1 MKPVCLEISGLGP
14 FVGPLL
20 LDFRAL
26 GDNRLFLLN
35 GPTGSGKTMLLDAIS
50 FALFGETTGKVRSA
64 KSLRSQH
71 APPDVRTA
79 VTFDFALGGEQYR
92 VERLPEQERPA
103 RRGGG
108 TTTDQP
114 KATLWQRTGIAD
126 DSTAGSVLAA
136 RPSEVTAKVQEI
148 LGFTAEQFRHV
159 TVLPQ
164 GEFQR
169 FLNASSDDR
178 EDILEV
184 LFQTGRHRLVQEALS
199 KREGEA
205 RRAAQSFSD
214 RQALLLEQAAAENES
229 QLRERLETTR
239 QQLEG
244 AGSLLAALRLSQQA
258 AQSAFDAGRE
268 AARNLNELRA
278 AETAHDTLQA
288 RTPELERQTQELAG
302 ARRAAPIVPLE
313 ADSRQREQEAVKAV
327 GEAAGAQTAHE
338 KAGTDAEAA
347 ALALRVEEAREPER
361 LAAVHHEQRL
371 KDIAGKTVELA
382 KARRDATTANRACQA
397 TATRLATAKEA
408 VAACVA
414 AIDAA
419 SKELAEVEE
428 AAARVE
434 ILRADS
440 AQLQRTADKRVQLA
454 GARQKLERSQ
464 QTSRKA
470 AATLES
476 AGIEYVTAR
485 AALEA
490 ADLAWV
496 EAQAAI
502 LAHSLVPGAACPVC
516 GSTEHPAPA
525 QSERPLPAEKDRK
538 QKRDAVA
545 KADAAREVAAAAD
558 RAANTEETAARTA
571 VEALATDL
579 TEWASMPEAE
589 FAAAVLSAKG
599 ALSVGEAAAV
609 RAGALKQA
617 MAATRLK
624 QTADEQ
630 EREVAE
636 AADRAASAESERL
649 SALVT
654 ERASGVPPEYQDA
667 RKLEAAVQ
675 QAGVQVRSLQLA
687 LQSAREAANSA
698 ATKLSAAGAHAE
710 STAAQAVRAREAAN
724 VARQRMDQAIEG
736 AAFPTEAQFRAA
748 VRTSAQIAALD
759 RAIQQFRGDLK
770 AAQERLRRARDDV
783 SGVAQ
788 PILED
793 LETALTGARKNT
805 ETGAL
810 EEARLQRDCVQ
821 QAAWLAGLEECARL
835 YDEAER
841 KHRIIS
847 TLAQAASGN
856 NGRRITL
863 QRFVQVTLLERVL
876 TAATVRLQ
884 LMSNQRYWLRVAQNL
899 EDLRR
904 QAGLDL
910 EVFDAH
916 TGQARRVSTLSGGES
931 FLASLSLAL
940 GLSDVVQSCAGGY
953 HLESIFVDEGFGALD
968 PESLELALATLRDLQ
983 QGGRLVGI
991 ISHVPEL
998 RHQIDVRLD
1007 VIPCKRGSTAHFVVP
1022 GLGSSVESLPR
1033 AIQRIP

>member
-1 MKPVCLEISGLGP
+1 MKPIRLEISGLGP
-14 FVGPLL
+14 FVGPLV

-35 GPTGSGKTMLLDAIS
+35 GPTGSGKTMLLDAMC

-64 KSLRSQH
+64 KSLRSHH
-71 APPDVRTA
+71 APPDVRTV

-103 RRGGG
+103 RRGGS

-114 KATLWQRTGIAD
+114 KATLWQRTGISD

-184 LFQTGRHRLVQEALS
+184 LFQTGRHRLVQEALTA
-199 KREGEA
+199 RQALA

-214 RQALLLEQAAAENES
+214 RQALLLEQATAENAA
-229 QLRERLETTR
+229 QLRDRLETTR

-244 AGSLLAALRLSQQA
+244 AGSLLVALRLSQQA

-268 AARNLNELRA
+268 AARKLDELRA
-278 AETAHDTLQA
+278 AETSHDTLQA
-288 RTPELERQTQELAG
+288 RTPELERQTEELAC
-302 ARRAAPIVPLE
+302 ARRAAPIMPLE
-313 ADSRQREQEAVKAV
+313 ADWRQREQEAVKAV
-327 GEAAGAQTAHE
+327 AEAAGAQAAHE

-347 ALALRVEEAREPER
+347 VLALRVEESREPER

-371 KDIAGKTVELA
+371 KDIAGKAVELA
-382 KARRDATTANRACQA
+382 KASRDATAADGACQL
-397 TATRLATAKEA
+397 TGTRLVSAKQSIA
-408 VAACVA
+408 GCVA

-419 SKELAEVEE
+419 SNELAEVEP

-434 ILRADS
+434 ILRAES
-440 AQLQRTADKRVQLA
+440 AQLQRTSGKRAQLA
-454 GARQKLERSQ
+454 GARQKLERAQQASQ
-464 QTSRKA
+464 KA

-485 AALEA
+485 AALET

-516 GSTEHPAPA
+516 GSTEHPALA

-538 QKRDAVA
+538 HKRDAVA
-545 KADAAREVAAAAD
+545 KADTARDVAAAAD
-558 RAANTEETAARTA
+558 RAANTEEIAARAA

-579 TEWASMPEAE
+579 AEWASTPEAQ
-589 FAAAVLSAKG
+589 FAAAVLSAQG
-599 ALSVGEAAAV
+599 ALSFAEAAVV

-617 MAATRLK
+617 MAATRSK
-624 QTADEQ
+624 QTAGEQ
-630 EREVAE
+630 ERELAE
-636 AADRAASAESERL
+636 AADRVASAESDRL

-654 ERASGVPPEYQDA
+654 ERASGVPPEYRDA

-675 QAGVQVRSLQLA
+675 LAGVQVRSLQLA
-687 LQSAREAANSA
+687 LQSAQEAANSA
-698 ATKLSAAGAHAE
+698 ATRLSAAGAHAE
-710 STAAQAVRAREAAN
+710 STAGQAVRGREAAN
-724 VARQRMDQAIEG
+724 SARQRMDQAIEG
-736 AAFPTEAQFRAA
+736 AAFSTKAQFRAA

-759 RAIQQFRGDLK
+759 REIQQFRGDLT
-770 AAQERLRRARDDV
+770 AAQERLRRARDDA

-788 PILED
+788 PNLED
-793 LETALTGARKNT
+793 LETALTGARKST
-805 ETGAL
+805 EAGAL

-884 LMSNQRYWLRVAQNL
+884 LMSNQRYWLRVAQNP

-968 PESLELALATLRDLQ
+968 PEALELALATLRDLQ

-1007 VIPCKRGSTAHFVVP
+1007 VIPCKRGSTARFVVP
-1022 GLGSSVESLPR
+1022 GVDSSVESLPT
-1033 AIQRIP
+1033 AIQRMP